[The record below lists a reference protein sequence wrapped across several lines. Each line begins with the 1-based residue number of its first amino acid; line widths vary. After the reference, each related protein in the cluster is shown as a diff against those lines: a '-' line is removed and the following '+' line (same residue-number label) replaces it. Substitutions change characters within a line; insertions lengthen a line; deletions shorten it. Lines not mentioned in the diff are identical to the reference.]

1 MEYPQ
6 GDKRIG
12 RIFKEIESLPEDQM
26 VLLFIRQVGLIL
38 ARPDTYL
45 KIVDGDIVVGVE
57 GIYESVVPMTS
68 EPF

>member
-45 KIVDGDIVVGVE
+45 KIVDGDIVVGAE